1 VTQAREK
8 KSTPSLAASPRLLL
22 YLLAVLGLVLGGYPS
37 YGAYVGY
44 VEARDEVNSLREE
57 ADRLRG
63 EAAVVARLREEVA
76 RLEAAFAAIRW
87 PEAPEAGGAVW
98 LAGELARRGWEVKNL
113 SVGKAEEG
121 GGLARIPVTVS
132 VEEVPYEDFIRGVE
146 AVKERRVRLRGLKLS
161 ANAKGSLTGEVVFEF
176 LRPAQPSPT
185 PTREGATP

>member
-1 VTQAREK
+1 VTQVREK
-8 KSTPSLAASPRLLL
+8 KSTPSLTASPRLLL
-22 YLLAVLGLVLGGYPS
+22 YLLAVLGLVLGGYLS
-37 YGAYVGY
+37 YGAYARYAEV
-44 VEARDEVNSLREE
+44 RDEVTSLREQ

-63 EAAVVARLREEVA
+63 EAAIVARLREEVA

-98 LAGELARRGWEVKNL
+98 LVGELAKRGWGVKNL

-132 VEEVPYEDFIRGVE
+132 VEGVPYEDFIRGVE

-161 ANAKGSLTGEVVFEF
+161 ADAKGNLTGEIVFEF
-176 LRPAQPSPT
+176 MRPAQPSPA
-185 PTREGATP
+185 PTGEGATP

>member
-8 KSTPSLAASPRLLL
+8 KSTPSLTASPRLLL
-22 YLLAVLGLVLGGYPS
+22 YLLTILGLVLGGYLS
-37 YGAYVGY
+37 YGAYASYTEVRG
-44 VEARDEVNSLREE
+44 EVNSLREE

-63 EAAVVARLREEVA
+63 QAAIVARLREEVA

-98 LAGELARRGWEVKNL
+98 LAGELAKRGWGVKNL

-121 GGLARIPVTVS
+121 GGLTRTPVTVS
-132 VEEVPYEDFIRGVE
+132 VEGVPYEDFIRGIE

-161 ANAKGSLTGEVVFEF
+161 ADAKGNLTGEVVFEF
-176 LRPAQPSPT
+176 LRPAQPSPA
-185 PTREGATP
+185 PTGEGATP